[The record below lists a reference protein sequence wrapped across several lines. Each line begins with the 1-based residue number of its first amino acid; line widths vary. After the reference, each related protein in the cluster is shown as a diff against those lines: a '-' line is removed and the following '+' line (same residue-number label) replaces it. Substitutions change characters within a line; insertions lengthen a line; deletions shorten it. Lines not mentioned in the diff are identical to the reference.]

1 MIYLNKILPII
12 VSPLGL
18 IIVLLFLSIFKR
30 QVLNLSVALILL
42 FIFSLPIVSQNLTK
56 LLEQNYD
63 NISPNDINTAES
75 IVVLSGMVNVIKQT
89 DNVTY
94 EFNEAVDRILAGT
107 KLLKLDKAKNIILT
121 RGKLPWSMG
130 LSEGD
135 FLADFV
141 TSQGI
146 SIDKIFLTEI
156 VQNTNDEAKAVS
168 KILPKNSSIILVTSA
183 FHMPRAEMVFQNQNL
198 QVIPYAVDFRKTAR
212 KINILDFL
220 PNSKS
225 FHDSNVYFREMLGR
239 AFYKL
244 RFKN

>member
-121 RGKLPWSMG
+121 RGKIPWSMG